1 MTQHTRTLGNI
12 QAQDSKEECW
22 KIINLGICFPAGG
35 ASPFKSFN
43 SENVPLSSLPNSF
56 ERSRRFLLRAT
67 VIEDAHLDFIN
78 TRFPKLDSLVLKKF
92 KATEKK
98 ETKQNKSF
106 KCF

>member
-1 MTQHTRTLGNI
+1 M
-12 QAQDSKEECW
+12 
-22 KIINLGICFPAGG
+22 GICFPAGG

-56 ERSRRFLLRAT
+56 ERSRFLLRAT

-78 TRFPKLDSLVLKKF
+78 TGFPKLDSLVLKKF